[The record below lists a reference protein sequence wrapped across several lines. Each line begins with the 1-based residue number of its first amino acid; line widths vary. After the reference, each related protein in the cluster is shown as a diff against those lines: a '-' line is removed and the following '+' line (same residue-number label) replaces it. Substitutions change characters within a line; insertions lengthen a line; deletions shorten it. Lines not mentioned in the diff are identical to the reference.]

1 MLCPTPNAQRCNR
14 EKKKQGIKKPTQ
26 LTIRLFFFFPLSPV
40 ELGGELFSE
49 ALPGVSTRT
58 CGVDA
63 LTGRAEGVLVGAA
76 LAAIFGAPLTAELVV
91 SPPVRD
97 RMNEPGSPTR
107 GLSSMNSSP

>member
-1 MLCPTPNAQRCNR
+1 MPNPKRPEMQQR
-14 EKKKQGIKKPTQ
+14 KKKGIKKPTQ
-26 LTIRLFFFFPLSPV
+26 LTIRLFFFFPLSPA

-63 LTGRAEGVLVGAA
+63 LAGRAEGVLVGAA
-76 LAAIFGAPLTAELVV
+76 LAAIFGAPLTAEPVV

>member
-1 MLCPTPNAQRCNR
+1 MR
-14 EKKKQGIKKPTQ
+14 
-26 LTIRLFFFFPLSPV
+26 FFFRFDLSPA
-40 ELGGELFSE
+40 ELGGELLLSE

-63 LTGRAEGVLVGAA
+63 LTGRVEGVLVAAAVVAIFGTA
-76 LAAIFGAPLTAELVV
+76 LAAVPVV

-97 RMNEPGSPTR
+97 NMNEPGSPTR